1 MSLSEPIVH
10 SALYQQVADRVR
22 GLIYSHQLAPG
33 SAVDEKALCER
44 FGISRTPM
52 REALKVLAA
61 EGLVELV
68 PRRGCFVR
76 RLEMD
81 ELAELFPVMAVLEGL
96 CAREAVKRLDAEGL
110 ARLDAL
116 HADLESHAADG
127 EINAYYETN
136 LRFHQAVADLSGN
149 RWLQR
154 SVSDLRKIMR
164 LARHTQLTLPG
175 RLRHS
180 LEEHRRIM
188 AAFRQ
193 HDVSALDA
201 CMQDH
206 LNKQWQALA
215 DAPAGELPTDDN
227 DSVDPNGGEL

>member
-1 MSLSEPIVH
+1 MTATQPIVH
-10 SALYQQVADRVR
+10 SALYLQVADRVR
-22 GLIYSHQLAPG
+22 TLIYSHKLAPG
-33 SAVDEKALCER
+33 SAIDEKALSDS
-44 FGISRTPM
+44 FAISRTPM

-96 CAREAVKRLDAEGL
+96 CAREAVKRLDDAGVALLE
-110 ARLDAL
+110 AL
-116 HADLESHAADG
+116 HADLEQHAADG
-127 EINAYYETN
+127 DIDAYYETN
-136 LRFHQAVADLSGN
+136 FRFHQAVQDLSGN

-154 SVSDLRKIMR
+154 SVTDLRKILR

-175 RLRHS
+175 RLQHS

-193 HDVSALDA
+193 RDVTAVDA

-215 DAPAGELPTDDN
+215 EAPAGELPTDDN
-227 DSVDPNGGEL
+227 AKR